1 MLMSFFSVYLLTKL
15 SRIVNTLR
23 QMYLSMCLTDF
34 RYALSIER
42 WIFVIYYYNSY
53 DQTAPIQLAAQLT
66 RLLSDCMKPYCPP
79 VLLCIGTDRS
89 TGDCL
94 GPLIGY
100 KLSNYLKER
109 HMMLYGTL
117 ASPVHAGNL
126 DSTLSTIK
134 EKHPHAPVIAVD
146 ASLGTSSHIGY
157 VTLGTGSIRPGL
169 GVQKELPE
177 AGDICITGIVN
188 FSGRLNHLCLQ
199 TTRLSTVMQ
208 LADCISFGII
218 SALIYREQVLLPR

>member
-1 MLMSFFSVYLLTKL
+1 M
-15 SRIVNTLR
+15 
-23 QMYLSMCLTDF
+23 
-34 RYALSIER
+34 
-42 WIFVIYYYNSY
+42 YYYNSY
-53 DQTAPIQLAAQLT
+53 DRTAPIQFAAQLT
-66 RLLSDCMKPYCPP
+66 HLLFENMKPSCPP

-100 KLSNYLKER
+100 KLSNYLKE
-109 HMMLYGTL
+109 HHVKLYGTL
-117 ASPVHAGNL
+117 SSPVHAGNL
-126 DSTLSTIK
+126 DSTLNTIR

-157 VTLGTGSIRPGL
+157 VTLGTGSIHPGL
-169 GVQKELPE
+169 GVQKKLPE

-188 FSGRLNHLCLQ
+188 FSGKLNHLYLQ

-218 SALIYREQVLLPR
+218 SALVYREQMLLPR

>member
-1 MLMSFFSVYLLTKL
+1 MT
-15 SRIVNTLR
+15 
-23 QMYLSMCLTDF
+23 
-34 RYALSIER
+34 
-42 WIFVIYYYNSY
+42 YYYNSY
-53 DQTAPIQLAAQLT
+53 DQTAPIRFAAQLST
-66 RLLSDCMKPYCPP
+66 LLSDCMEPYHPP

-100 KLSNYLKER
+100 KLSGYLEE
-109 HMMLYGTL
+109 HPITLYGTL
-117 ASPVHAGNL
+117 SSPVHAGNL
-126 DSTLSTIK
+126 DAILDKIK
-134 EKHPHAPVIAVD
+134 EKHPYAPVIAVD

-157 VTLGTGSIRPGL
+157 VTLGAGSIRPGL

-188 FSGRLNHLCLQ
+188 FSGKLNHLYLQ

-218 SALIYREQVLLPR
+218 RALIYREKALLPQQNKSIQKCEMRKSSKQSISL

>member
-1 MLMSFFSVYLLTKL
+1 MT
-15 SRIVNTLR
+15 
-23 QMYLSMCLTDF
+23 
-34 RYALSIER
+34 
-42 WIFVIYYYNSY
+42 YYYNSY
-53 DQTAPIQLAAQLT
+53 DQTAPIRFAAQLT
-66 RLLSDCMKPYCPP
+66 NLLSEYMEPYHPP

-100 KLSNYLKER
+100 KLSNYLEE
-109 HMMLYGTL
+109 HHITLYGTL
-117 ASPVHAGNL
+117 SSPVHAGNL
-126 DSTLSTIK
+126 DTTLDKIK
-134 EKHPHAPVIAVD
+134 EKHPYAPVIAID

-157 VTLGTGSIRPGL
+157 VTLGSGSIRPGL
-169 GVQKELPE
+169 GVQKNLPE

-188 FSGRLNHLCLQ
+188 FSGKLNHLCLQ

-218 SALIYREQVLLPR
+218 SALIYREKALLPLN

>member
-1 MLMSFFSVYLLTKL
+1 M
-15 SRIVNTLR
+15 
-23 QMYLSMCLTDF
+23 
-34 RYALSIER
+34 
-42 WIFVIYYYNSY
+42 IYYYNSY
-53 DQTAPIQLAAQLT
+53 DQTAPVRFAAQLT
-66 RLLSDCMKPYCPP
+66 SLLSEYMGSYHPP

-100 KLSNYLKER
+100 KLSHYLEE
-109 HMMLYGTL
+109 HHITLYGTL
-117 ASPVHAGNL
+117 SSPVHAGNL
-126 DSTLSTIK
+126 DTILDKIK
-134 EKHPHAPVIAVD
+134 EKHPSAPVIAID

-157 VTLGTGSIRPGL
+157 ITLGSGSIRPGL
-169 GVQKELPE
+169 GVQKKLPE

-208 LADCISFGII
+208 LADCISFGLIR
-218 SALIYREQVLLPR
+218 ALIYREKTLLSQ